1 MDDEA
6 RLSETDARVR
16 AALAADSDAT
26 RRVLT
31 AALAGQRK
39 PTLRRP
45 YAIAGAAALL
55 GLGAAAWLWHGTAPP
70 SSAMPPLTVT
80 GSERLIVVESQDG
93 RRWIVGPPPPP
104 RAAGSY
110 MIVVPQ

>member
-6 RLSETDARVR
+6 RLSETDGRVR
-16 AALAADSDAT
+16 AALAADPEAT

-31 AALAGQRK
+31 AALGARSNQSW
-39 PTLRRP
+39 RRP
-45 YAIAGAAALL
+45 YAIAGAAALC
-55 GLGAAAWLWHGTAPP
+55 GLGAAAWLWHATGPP

-80 GSERLIVVESQDG
+80 GHGRLIVVESQDG
-93 RRWIVGPPPPP
+93 RRWIVGPSPPP

-110 MIVVPQ
+110 VIVVPQ